1 MRWIRA
7 ISSQVEETAENLGG
21 KALGLVLLR
30 RLGLRVPD
38 GFVVT
43 TEACRVFL
51 SEGRLPESL
60 HDEFAT
66 AVADLEH
73 RTGRVFGARERP
85 LAVSVRSGAP
95 VSMPGMLTTILD
107 LGLTPEATETPE
119 PVPAETHDRASAAR
133 SRLRPLERAVE
144 AVFASWDAPRARTY
158 RALNDISEGLGTAVI
173 VQAMV
178 FGNRDEHSGS
188 GVAFSRDPNT
198 GENAPFGEVLF
209 ERQGTDVV
217 SGGATTRPLRELAGR
232 EPAVWAELCDALRR
246 IERHYRDACYV
257 EFTYEAGE
265 LWFLQVRPSRFG
277 GAAAVRLAVELVDEG
292 VIEQREALLRVSP
305 RHLRHARTPRLD
317 SAEAEI
323 LARGIGACPGVA
335 TGRVATS
342 PDEAA
347 RMAAA
352 GVPVILVRP
361 ETSPDDM
368 RGFAVAAGIVTA
380 RGGPASHAAV
390 VARSMGRPAV
400 VGVGGLVFD
409 AANGSATIADRL
421 LTPDTLLTID
431 GTSGDVAAGS
441 PRILLTPADTHLHR
455 FLAWSEEISS
465 DGSPRGEGG

>member
-1 MRWIRA
+1 MKWIRA

-43 TEACRVFL
+43 AEACRVFL
-51 SEGRLPESL
+51 REGRFPEGL
-60 HDEFAT
+60 RDEFAT
-66 AVADLEH
+66 AVTDLEH

-85 LAVSVRSGAP
+85 LTVSARSGAP
-95 VSMPGMLTTILD
+95 VSMPGMLTTFLN
-107 LGLTPEATETPE
+107 LGLTPEIVPE
-119 PVPAETHDRASAAR
+119 GTDDRAAAVY

-144 AVFASWDAPRARTY
+144 AVFTSWDAPRAQTY
-158 RALNDISEGLGTAVI
+158 RVLNDISNDLGTAVI

-198 GENAPFGEVLF
+198 GENVPFGEVLF

-217 SGGATTRPLRELAGR
+217 SGGATTLPLRELAER

-246 IERHYRDACYV
+246 IERHYRDACYI

-265 LWFLQVRPSRFG
+265 LWFLQVRPGRFG

-292 VIEQREALLRVSP
+292 VIERREALLRVSP
-305 RHLRHARTPRLD
+305 QHLRHARTPRLD

-335 TGRVATS
+335 SGRVATN

-347 RMAAA
+347 RMAAT

-368 RGFAVAAGIVTA
+368 RGLAVATGIVTA

-390 VARSMGRPAV
+390 VARSMGKPAV

-409 AANGSATIADRL
+409 AANGSATIAGCL

-441 PRILLTPADTHLHR
+441 PRILLTPAGTHLHR
-455 FLAWSEEISS
+455 LLAWSEEIS
-465 DGSPRGEGG
+465 DEPAPHPTTPGSGNPS

>member
-1 MRWIRA
+1 M
-7 ISSQVEETAENLGG
+7 ISSRVEETAEDLGG
-21 KALGLVLLR
+21 KALGLVLLH

-43 TEACRVFL
+43 AQACHVFL
-51 SEGRLPESL
+51 REGRLPEDL
-60 HDEFAT
+60 RDEFAT
-66 AVADLEH
+66 AVTDLEH

-95 VSMPGMLTTILD
+95 VSMPGMLTTILN
-107 LGLTPEATETPE
+107 LGLTPEAPE
-119 PVPAETHDRASAAR
+119 APEAAPGERSAAAD

-144 AVFASWDAPRARTY
+144 AVFASWNAPRARTY
-158 RALNDISEGLGTAVI
+158 RVLNDIPEDLGTAVI

-178 FGNRDEHSGS
+178 FGNKDARSGS

-198 GENAPFGEVLF
+198 GENVPFGEVLF

-217 SGGATTRPLRELAGR
+217 SGGATTRPLHELAER

-265 LWFLQVRPSRFG
+265 LWFLQVRPGRFG

-292 VIEQREALLRVSP
+292 VIERREALLRVSP
-305 RHLRHARTPRLD
+305 RHLQHARTPRLD

-335 TGRVATS
+335 SGRVVTS
-342 PDEAA
+342 SDEAA

-368 RGFAVAAGIVTA
+368 RGLAVATGIVTA

-390 VARSMGRPAV
+390 VARSMGKPAV
-400 VGVGGLVFD
+400 VGVGGLAFD

-421 LTPDTLLTID
+421 LTPDTVLTID
-431 GTSGDVAAGS
+431 GTSGDVAAGTPRVLLS
-441 PRILLTPADTHLHR
+441 PAGTHLQR
-455 FLAWSEEISS
+455 FLSWSESVT
-465 DGSPRGEGG
+465 GTTTGPAGPTA

>member
-7 ISSQVEETAENLGG
+7 ISSEVEEAAEDLGG

-38 GFVVT
+38 GFVIT
-43 TEACRVFL
+43 AEACRFFL
-51 SEGRLPESL
+51 REGRLPEDL
-60 HDEFAT
+60 HDEFAA
-66 AVADLEH
+66 AVADLEY

-95 VSMPGMLTTILD
+95 VSMPGMLATVLN
-107 LGLTPEATETPE
+107 LGLGPEVEGTAE
-119 PVPAETHDRASAAR
+119 PAGTDGRASGAR

-158 RALNDISEGLGTAVI
+158 RVVNDISDELGTAVI

-178 FGNRDEHSGS
+178 FGNRDEHSGT

-198 GENAPFGEVLF
+198 GEDTPFGEVLF

-217 SGGATTRPLRELAGR
+217 SGRATTLPLRELAER
-232 EPAVWAELCDALRR
+232 EPAVWSELCDALRR

-265 LWFLQVRPSRFG
+265 LWFLQVRPGRFG
-277 GAAAVRLAVELVDEG
+277 GAAAVRLAVDLVDEG
-292 VIEQREALLRVSP
+292 VIGRHEALLRVSP

-317 SAEAEI
+317 PVEAEI

-335 TGRVATS
+335 TGRVATG

-368 RGFAVAAGIVTA
+368 RGLAAAAGIVTA

-390 VARSMGRPAV
+390 VARSMGKPAV
-400 VGVGGLVFD
+400 VGVTGLDFGE
-409 AANGSATIADRL
+409 NGSATIADRL
-421 LTPDTLLTID
+421 LAPGALLTID
-431 GTSGDVAAGS
+431 GTSGEIAAGEPRVLLS
-441 PRILLTPADTHLHR
+441 PVGAHLR
-455 FLAWSEEISS
+455 RLLAWS
-465 DGSPRGEGG
+465 GEDPGGGPT

>member
-7 ISSQVEETAENLGG
+7 LSSQVEESAENLGG

-43 TEACRVFL
+43 AEACRFFL
-51 SEGRLPESL
+51 REGRLPEGL
-60 HDEFAT
+60 RDELAA

-73 RTGRVFGARERP
+73 RTGRVFGAQERP

-95 VSMPGMLTTILD
+95 VSMPGMLTTILN
-107 LGLTPEATETPE
+107 LGLTSEAEDEDEAAAP
-119 PVPAETHDRASAAR
+119 DDLASAAR
-133 SRLRPLERAVE
+133 SRLHPLVRAVE
-144 AVFASWDAPRARTY
+144 AVFASWDVPRARTY
-158 RALNDISEGLGTAVI
+158 RVLNDISDDVGTAVI

-178 FGNRDEHSGS
+178 FGDRDEHSGT

-198 GENAPFGEVLF
+198 GENVPFGEVLF

-217 SGGATTRPLRELAGR
+217 SGGATTLPLRELAGR

-265 LWFLQVRPSRFG
+265 LWFLQLRPGRFG

-292 VIEQREALLRVSP
+292 VIGRREALRRVSP
-305 RHLRHARTPRLD
+305 QHLRHARTPRLD
-317 SAEAEI
+317 PAEAEI

-342 PDEAA
+342 SDEAA

-352 GVPVILVRP
+352 GVAVVLVRP

-368 RGFAVAAGIVTA
+368 RGIAVAAGIVTA

-390 VARSMGRPAV
+390 VARSMGKPAV
-400 VGVGGLVFD
+400 VGVGGLAFD

-421 LTPDTLLTID
+421 LSPDTLLTID
-431 GTSGDVAAGS
+431 GTGGDIAAGS
-441 PRILLTPADTHLHR
+441 PRVLLDPAGTHLRR
-455 FLAWSEEISS
+455 FLAWSDEISS
-465 DGSPRGEGG
+465 DAPPPP